1 MRTYIIRQSLAAIV
15 LALGSSASA
24 QTDAVRIG
32 FITDMAGPFADNDGP
47 GSLYAIQIAVEDFGG
62 VVLGRPVEVLSADHQ
77 NRTDIASNKAREW
90 ADIQGLDMLVGGA
103 NSAAMLAIN
112 NMVPEKQFIFMVI
125 AAGSTAFAN
134 EQCTP
139 YTVQYAYN
147 TTALAR
153 TLGSAVVSD
162 GGKTWYF
169 LTSDYTFGHS
179 LEEETRKVIEANDG
193 VVLGVSR
200 VPMDASEYSSFLL
213 QAQASGAQVLG
224 MASSGSHV
232 LNTIRNAK
240 EFGVVDNMRLAG
252 LIMFVGNVDSLG
264 QEDAQGLL
272 FTEPW
277 YWDQSEASRQ
287 FAARFYARMQK
298 MPNSLHA
305 ASYSTTLTYLKAV
318 ETAGTTER
326 EAVMAQL
333 RDMNIDDMYTKG
345 TIRADGQ
352 MIHDFYLYEVKS
364 PAESTKPWDYLKQIA
379 VVPGEE
385 AFTAL
390 SESTCPLLKP

>member
-1 MRTYIIRQSLAAIV
+1 MNPRKFARQTLAAMT
-15 LALGSSASA
+15 LTLTGTALA

-47 GSLYAIQIAVEDFGG
+47 GSLYAIQMAVEDFGG
-62 VVLGRPVEVLSADHQ
+62 SILGRPIEVLFADHQ

-90 ADIQGLDMLVGGA
+90 ADTQNLHMLVGGA
-103 NSAAMLAIN
+103 NSAAMLSIN
-112 NMVPEKQFIFMVI
+112 GMVPEKQFIFMVI
-125 AAGSTAFAN
+125 AAGSPAFTN

-153 TLGSAVVSD
+153 TVGSAVVAD
-162 GGKTWYF
+162 GGKDWYF
-169 LTSDYTFGHS
+169 LTTDYTFGHS
-179 LEEETRKVIEANDG
+179 LEAETRKVIDANHG
-193 VVLGVSR
+193 TTLGASR
-200 VPMDASEYSSFLL
+200 VPMDASDYSSFLL

-224 MASSGSHV
+224 MASSGSHA

-240 EFGVVDNMRLAG
+240 EFGLTQSMTLAG
-252 LIMFVGNVDSLG
+252 LIMFVGNVESLG
-264 QEDAQGLL
+264 QEDAQGLV

-277 YWDQSEASRQ
+277 YWDQDEAARQ
-287 FAARFYARMQK
+287 FATRFYDKMQK

-305 ASYSTTLTYLKAV
+305 ASYSTTMSYLKAV
-318 ETAGTTER
+318 QAAGTTDR
-326 EAVMAQL
+326 DTVMQQL
-333 RDMNIDDMYTKG
+333 RTLPIDDMYTKG

-352 MIHDFYLYEVKS
+352 MIHDFHLYEVKP
-364 PAESTKPWDYLKQIA
+364 PAESTKPWDYLRRVA

-390 SESTCPLLKP
+390 AESTCPLVR